1 MDNNTY
7 LESGVAA
14 FYNRQF
20 VSIRVQ
26 CDTGKSDD
34 PHVKSWYADARELI
48 RRYRVYKY
56 PCFLFFSPKGE
67 PLNIGFGAKAP
78 DDFVSLGKDALNPQ
92 RQYFSLLR
100 RVSAGYMDTS
110 ACPYLIQTAEEM
122 GEHEVARTIAK
133 KYIDS
138 FWIQLP
144 EREKW
149 TKNNLFFL
157 TYCFGQKFIGSNDSA
172 FKAFYNN
179 QAKVGEVTGDV
190 QLARRYIEYVVS
202 VEYVDPALAGASGP
216 PVVEPK
222 WIQIDSAIR
231 KDFNESIAEKEIAF
245 GKDRWYNHT
254 RNWIALMEN
263 KTMILSTY
271 SVDVS
276 DLDMNNQAWAIFLRC
291 SDRRVLD
298 SAVKWSAHV
307 LKDTSGWTDGNMPNY
322 IDTYA
327 SLLYKVGR
335 INDAIYWEQMACKHD
350 PKNQE
355 FHDRLELMRQRKLT
369 W

>member
-1 MDNNTY
+1 MKQFLGSYASCFFILLISLFAQEGFGQVGGPKRSSINFRNVKDWKEIVKVARSENKGIFVDCYATWCGPCKYMDNNTY

-190 QLARRYIEYVVS
+190 QLARRY
-202 VEYVDPALAGASGP
+202 VE
-216 PVVEPK
+216 
-222 WIQIDSAIR
+222 
-231 KDFNESIAEKEIAF
+231 
-245 GKDRWYNHT
+245 
-254 RNWIALMEN
+254 
-263 KTMILSTY
+263 
-271 SVDVS
+271 
-276 DLDMNNQAWAIFLRC
+276 
-291 SDRRVLD
+291 
-298 SAVKWSAHV
+298 
-307 LKDTSGWTDGNMPNY
+307 
-322 IDTYA
+322 
-327 SLLYKVGR
+327 
-335 INDAIYWEQMACKHD
+335 
-350 PKNQE
+350 
-355 FHDRLELMRQRKLT
+355 
-369 W
+369 